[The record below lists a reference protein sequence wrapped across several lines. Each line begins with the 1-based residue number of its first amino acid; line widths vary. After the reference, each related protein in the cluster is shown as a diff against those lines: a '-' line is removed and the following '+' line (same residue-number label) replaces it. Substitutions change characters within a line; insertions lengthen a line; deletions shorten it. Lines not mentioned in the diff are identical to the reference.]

1 MKHIGVGVGA
11 FILNEH
17 NELLLV
23 RRKKEPEAAHWSL
36 PGGKVELM
44 ETIEDATVREIK
56 EELGVTIELKRLL
69 CVTNHIL
76 PSATH
81 FVAPTFVAHITEGNI
96 TNREPHASSEVGYF
110 ALTQLPT
117 PLTVTTLNA
126 LKEFKHD

>member
-1 MKHIGVGVGA
+1 MKHIGVGVDA

-56 EELGVTIELKRLL
+56 EELGVTITLTRLL

-76 PSATH
+76 PPATH
-81 FVAPTFVAHITEGNI
+81 SVAPTFIK
-96 TNREPHASSEVGYF
+96 NRREYSH
-110 ALTQLPT
+110 
-117 PLTVTTLNA
+117 
-126 LKEFKHD
+126 LKEREGRSPVSRWEMNRLRTRGSLLAISIVRLFEC